1 MQQPENTL
9 PTSEHFQLE
18 RLADGVYAAIDIEGQ
33 AAHSNA
39 GIVDLGDRTLIF
51 DAFLTPTAAEDLR
64 AAAEHLTGRA
74 ATTVVNSH
82 AHTDHCLGN
91 QVFARM
97 SSIRA
102 QMSSIRARM
111 SSIRAHTAIIS
122 THRTRETIATEVAN
136 FVNQIRANPTE
147 LEQQIAATQERLEKE
162 SDAHRRAALEISIG
176 TMEHL
181 LKSLPTLTLCVPNQ
195 TFDGKLVFH
204 GTRRR
209 AELLTYGSGHTSSD
223 CFLVLPEE
231 RLAFAGDLAFFQSH
245 PFMGTSDPQAWSE
258 VLERLEQSD
267 IDTFVPGHGP
277 VGTKADIASVR
288 QYVTA
293 LEQLAAQVVE
303 SGGSAD
309 DAARQPIPAPFD
321 AWSSGVLRFERNMRF
336 LHQRLSDQ
344 T

>member
-9 PTSEHFQLE
+9 PASEHFRLE
-18 RLADGVYAAIDIEGQ
+18 QLADGVYAAIDIEGQ

-64 AAAEHLTGRA
+64 AAAEHLTGRV

-91 QVFARM
+91 QAFAR
-97 SSIRA
+97 
-102 QMSSIRARM
+102 MSSIRARM

-122 THRTRETIATEVAN
+122 THRTRETIATEMAN
-136 FVNQIRANPTE
+136 FVNQTKADPTE
-147 LEQQIAATQERLEKE
+147 LEQQIVATQERLGTE

-176 TMEHL
+176 TMGHL
-181 LKSLPTLTLCVPNQ
+181 LGSLPTLTLCVPNQ
-195 TFDGKLVFH
+195 TFDGKVVFH
-204 GTRRR
+204 GTWRR

-231 RLAFAGDLAFFQSH
+231 HLAFAGDLAFFQSH
-245 PFMGTSDPQAWSE
+245 PFMGSSDPQAWSE

-277 VGTKADIASVR
+277 VGTKADISLVR

-344 T
+344 A

>member
-51 DAFLTPTAAEDLR
+51 DTFLTPTAAEDLR

-91 QVFARM
+91 QAF
-97 SSIRA
+97 
-102 QMSSIRARM
+102 ARM
-111 SSIRAHTAIIS
+111 SSIRAHTAIVS
-122 THRTRETIATEVAN
+122 THWTRETIATEVAN
-136 FVNQIRANPTE
+136 FVNQTKADPTE
-147 LEQQIAATQERLEKE
+147 LEQQIAATRERLETE
-162 SDAHRRAALEISIG
+162 SAAPGVRAHRRVALEISIG
-176 TMEHL
+176 TMGHL
-181 LKSLPTLTLCVPNQ
+181 LGSLPTLTLCVPNQ

-204 GTRRR
+204 GTQRR
-209 AELLTYGSGHTSSD
+209 AELLTYGSGHTPSD

-277 VGTKADIASVR
+277 VGTKADISLVR
-288 QYVTA
+288 QYITA

-309 DAARQPIPAPFD
+309 NAAQQPIPAPFD

-336 LHQRLSDQ
+336 LRQRLSDEA
-344 T
+344 

>member
-9 PTSEHFQLE
+9 PTSEHFRLE

-64 AAAEHLTGRA
+64 AAAEHLTGRV

-102 QMSSIRARM
+102 RM
-111 SSIRAHTAIIS
+111 SSIRAHAAIIS

-136 FVNQIRANPTE
+136 FVNHAKADPTE
-147 LEQQIAATQERLEKE
+147 LEQQIKATQERLEAE
-162 SDAHRRAALEISIG
+162 RDAHRRAAIEISIG
-176 TMEHL
+176 TMGHL
-181 LKSLPTLTLCVPNQ
+181 LGALPTLTLCVPNQ

-204 GTRRR
+204 GTWRR

-245 PFMGTSDPQAWSE
+245 PFMGSSDPQAWSE

-277 VGTKADIASVR
+277 VGTKADISLVR

-344 T
+344 A